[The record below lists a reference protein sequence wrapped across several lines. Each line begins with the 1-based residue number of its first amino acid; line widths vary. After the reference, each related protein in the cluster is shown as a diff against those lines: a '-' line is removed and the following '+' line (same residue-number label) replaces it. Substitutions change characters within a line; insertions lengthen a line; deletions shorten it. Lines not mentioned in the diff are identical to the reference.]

1 MLIDRARQKI
11 NKDQPRNQITPA
23 CQNKYAAAHR
33 HIERETWKCMSDLKM
48 TGRDRKQDGMRER
61 EAMGPSCL
69 GGVFARSLDSQ
80 PPIPLDATSSND
92 LLIIVKASAKPARL
106 EDMQAGFHSLCPH
119 QLTCCWRS
127 CYLELFALD
136 RPGVSG
142 SGFISVQSLPEYLDE
157 AAELRGT
164 GIDTGWLPVSSG
176 TEGASAG

>member
-1 MLIDRARQKI
+1 
-11 NKDQPRNQITPA
+11 
-23 CQNKYAAAHR
+23 
-33 HIERETWKCMSDLKM
+33 MSDLKM
-48 TGRDRKQDGMRER
+48 TGRDRKTRRSEGERSNGTLLSRWGVCKVPRQPAPHPPRRHLEQRFADYCQSQR
-61 EAMGPSCL
+61 EACTSRGYAS
-69 GGVFARSLDSQ
+69 R
-80 PPIPLDATSSND
+80 IPQFVPASVD
-92 LLIIVKASAKPARL
+92 LLLAVRA
-106 EDMQAGFHSLCPH
+106 
-119 QLTCCWRS
+119 S